1 MKKKKLIIHLI
12 TSTTQEQYNILGEY
26 DKENGKIIYQES
38 KDLVTDVV
46 LDLNNKI
53 LTRKNKDYCLNY
65 HLLEGKVTENE
76 VIINDLQKSLYLN
89 IKTNKFEI
97 TDNKVEIKYSI
108 LDSNEKVHY
117 IVEF

>member
-1 MKKKKLIIHLI
+1 MKKKKLTIHLI

-38 KDLVTDVV
+38 KNLLTDVV

-65 HLLEGKVTENE
+65 HLLEDKVTENE

-108 LDSNEKVHY
+108 LDSNEKIHY

>member
-1 MKKKKLIIHLI
+1 MKKKKLTIHLI

-26 DKENGKIIYQES
+26 DKENGKITYQES
-38 KDLVTDVV
+38 KNLLTDVV

-76 VIINDLQKSLYLN
+76 VIISLCLN

-108 LDSNEKVHY
+108 LDSNEKIHY